1 MKQPRLP
8 FLPRLGVAVR
18 RSRNPRY
25 EARSKRRFV
34 ESCGG
39 LLFPPR
45 RAQLQPIKN
54 NPPPHIICALFP
66 RARVMRVI
74 IYCLMR
80 IFLKKLSVFPLFLCY
95 HPLVESDFKHQSSRA
110 WVGVASEQRET
121 RSPLEST
128 VQLKTPRG
136 ITVEEAAQL
145 LRYSTSTV
153 RRLIAAHILVAWKP
167 GGPAGR
173 KYLIDEISLARWQD
187 ASIARARTEAAPVQ
201 AALLQGELPLW

>member
-1 MKQPRLP
+1 M
-8 FLPRLGVAVR
+8 
-18 RSRNPRY
+18 
-25 EARSKRRFV
+25 
-34 ESCGG
+34 
-39 LLFPPR
+39 
-45 RAQLQPIKN
+45 
-54 NPPPHIICALFP
+54 
-66 RARVMRVI
+66 
-74 IYCLMR
+74 
-80 IFLKKLSVFPLFLCY
+80 
-95 HPLVESDFKHQSSRA
+95 ESDFKHQSSRA

-173 KYLIDEISLARWQD
+173 KYLIDEIALARWQ
-187 ASIARARTEAAPVQ
+187 ASEIARARQNADSVQ
-201 AALLQGELPLW
+201 SALLQGELPLVW

>member
-1 MKQPRLP
+1 
-8 FLPRLGVAVR
+8 
-18 RSRNPRY
+18 
-25 EARSKRRFV
+25 
-34 ESCGG
+34 
-39 LLFPPR
+39 
-45 RAQLQPIKN
+45 
-54 NPPPHIICALFP
+54 
-66 RARVMRVI
+66 MRVI

-80 IFLKKLSVFPLFLCY
+80 IFLKKLSAFPLFLCY
-95 HPLVESDFKHQSSRA
+95 HSPVESDFKHQSSRA

-173 KYLIDEISLARWQD
+173 KYLIDEIALARWQ
-187 ASIARARTEAAPVQ
+187 ASEIARARQNADSVQ
-201 AALLQGELPLW
+201 SALLQGELPLVW

>member
-1 MKQPRLP
+1 
-8 FLPRLGVAVR
+8 
-18 RSRNPRY
+18 
-25 EARSKRRFV
+25 
-34 ESCGG
+34 
-39 LLFPPR
+39 
-45 RAQLQPIKN
+45 
-54 NPPPHIICALFP
+54 
-66 RARVMRVI
+66 MRVI

-80 IFLKKLSVFPLFLCY
+80 IFLKKLSAFPLFLCY
-95 HPLVESDFKHQSSRA
+95 HPPVESDFKHQSSRA

-173 KYLIDEISLARWQD
+173 KYLIDEIALARWQ
-187 ASIARARTEAAPVQ
+187 ASEIARARQNADSVQ
-201 AALLQGELPLW
+201 SALLQGELPLVW

>member
-1 MKQPRLP
+1 M
-8 FLPRLGVAVR
+8 
-18 RSRNPRY
+18 
-25 EARSKRRFV
+25 
-34 ESCGG
+34 EST
-39 LLFPPR
+39 
-45 RAQLQPIKN
+45 LQHN
-54 NPPPHIICALFP
+54 
-66 RARVMRVI
+66 
-74 IYCLMR
+74 
-80 IFLKKLSVFPLFLCY
+80 
-95 HPLVESDFKHQSSRA
+95 RA

-153 RRLIAAHILVAWKP
+153 RRLISAHILVAWKP

-173 KYLIDEISLARWQD
+173 KYLIDEIALARWQA

-201 AALLQGELPLW
+201 NALLQGELPLWW